1 MGAAIPTE
9 ERDHLSGATITELS
23 KRQTDVE
30 AHQLPK
36 LPRGVVPK
44 GWDGW
49 GRPWALIDCPADKVP
64 QVASNSGCE
73 RVTVAVLVVFPPEPF
88 NFPNATSLDY
98 AMRYRSMESKKGTL
112 TLEEDGQWKD
122 PAGTYKKLKLPTY
135 QHSVLFQELLHSHRW
150 TAFQD
155 GRWGNRPNP
164 PIPEG
169 DVRPSGGA
177 TIEQSGLGVGIEL
190 PPTKTPGSPV
200 IPRNASP
207 ATSHSLQT
215 IVLSSDQEEAAEEEM
230 ELTVP
235 ASPPKTAAPRQVPSH
250 ALVAEIITNM
260 VMQIRRTGAST
271 STVSSTQ
278 QDSQASGSSARDP
291 LSTWIPRVSVAESN
305 PPRASSSNHSRSSHR
320 DRTRSHRQ
328 PVFPADETTIR
339 WTAPGAQPRWKAE
352 EPESL
357 ADLETSVCQV
367 GGGAADVATG
377 GLIQFMERIRTHVR
391 YNALTSASRFGPP
404 GPVQHLMGQVQS
416 VWDCA
421 SVRQNRIDALIQEK
435 EPARGQCDQMA
446 TAQTN
451 AQREIRQLR
460 ASNDQLQK
468 DNSKLRQ
475 ELLVARATPRPSQP
489 PSVSSGS
496 STHSGLTDQE
506 QIKQL
511 RADNNWIRGEREAL
525 RKDNEKLK
533 AANTE
538 WRAEACREKLRND
551 ITIDRLWERLEE
563 AEDKLKQFQ
572 EQPSSH
578 LPSHQEMGGGGI
590 DPTCL
595 PLRDEH
601 LSPPRLRNHRD
612 VLLCHPLLV
621 NLPIWELLAPHRYLN

>member
-1 MGAAIPTE
+1 
-9 ERDHLSGATITELS
+9 
-23 KRQTDVE
+23 
-30 AHQLPK
+30 
-36 LPRGVVPK
+36 
-44 GWDGW
+44 
-49 GRPWALIDCPADKVP
+49 
-64 QVASNSGCE
+64 
-73 RVTVAVLVVFPPEPF
+73 
-88 NFPNATSLDY
+88 
-98 AMRYRSMESKKGTL
+98 
-112 TLEEDGQWKD
+112 
-122 PAGTYKKLKLPTY
+122 
-135 QHSVLFQELLHSHRW
+135 
-150 TAFQD
+150 
-155 GRWGNRPNP
+155 
-164 PIPEG
+164 
-169 DVRPSGGA
+169 
-177 TIEQSGLGVGIEL
+177 
-190 PPTKTPGSPV
+190 
-200 IPRNASP
+200 
-207 ATSHSLQT
+207 
-215 IVLSSDQEEAAEEEM
+215 
-230 ELTVP
+230 
-235 ASPPKTAAPRQVPSH
+235 
-250 ALVAEIITNM
+250 
-260 VMQIRRTGAST
+260 
-271 STVSSTQ
+271 
-278 QDSQASGSSARDP
+278 
-291 LSTWIPRVSVAESN
+291 
-305 PPRASSSNHSRSSHR
+305 
-320 DRTRSHRQ
+320 
-328 PVFPADETTIR
+328 
-339 WTAPGAQPRWKAE
+339 
-352 EPESL
+352 
-357 ADLETSVCQV
+357 
-367 GGGAADVATG
+367 
-377 GLIQFMERIRTHVR
+377 
-391 YNALTSASRFGPP
+391 
-404 GPVQHLMGQVQS
+404 MGQVQS